1 MSLKIIKILIVV
13 SELQRGTQ
21 LDPDKSKILCQVHA
35 KHKQESHKPQR
46 TPEQHRICVSYHED
60 FFHLMKTIFILNDKL
75 DNFND

>member
-35 KHKQESHKPQR
+35 EHKQESHKP
-46 TPEQHRICVSYHED
+46 
-60 FFHLMKTIFILNDKL
+60 
-75 DNFND
+75 